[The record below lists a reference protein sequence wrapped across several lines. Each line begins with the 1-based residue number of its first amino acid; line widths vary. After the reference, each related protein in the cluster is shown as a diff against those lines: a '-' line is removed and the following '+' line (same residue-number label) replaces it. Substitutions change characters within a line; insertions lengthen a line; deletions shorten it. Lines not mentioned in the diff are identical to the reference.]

1 MSPFQTSKD
10 FKTTLA
16 PSSQNTLGTTEVPVA
31 EKDIVDVEAEP
42 IPSDAESGESS
53 QDEKGN
59 FVHWESDDDPRNPMN
74 WSPALKWTTIG
85 LISISSFN
93 VYVSVH
99 PSYRL
104 TSSGC

>member
-74 WSPALKWTTIG
+74 WSPARKWTTIG